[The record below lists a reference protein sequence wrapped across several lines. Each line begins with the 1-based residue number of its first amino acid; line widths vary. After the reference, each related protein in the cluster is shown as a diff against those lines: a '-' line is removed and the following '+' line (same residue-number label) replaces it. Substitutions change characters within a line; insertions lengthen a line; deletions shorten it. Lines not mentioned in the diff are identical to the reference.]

1 MLAFHQFFAY
11 DKCFISVSSTCR
23 VSFTDGADVTHTVT
37 VSASSLYEA
46 AVLGIAEFGRSGFAF
61 GSISPATRIRVLVE
75 PPAIAHELS
84 VAKLQ
89 AWLDGNAKTPSEQ
102 AKKVTLRQLLGRG

>member
-1 MLAFHQFFAY
+1 
-11 DKCFISVSSTCR
+11 VSSTCR
-23 VSFTDGADVTHTVT
+23 VSFTDCEDVTHTVT

-75 PPAIAHELS
+75 PPAIAHDLS

-89 AWLDGNAKTPSEQ
+89 AWLDGNAQTPSEQ